1 MLHDLEAA
9 DGWAELTEEEQTER
23 IRAALDVQLQRDKA
37 KDTRQD
43 GKKSKKPMCKHA
55 DCNTFSLGREGIKGT
70 PRIVDG
76 GKLVCPMHR
85 CGLHGGRSAGGSQCG
100 VESGARDCKH
110 LGCSKLNWSLAD
122 RKIEN
127 PIGAKPNVWCYC
139 DPKCLAADAPR
150 RALFSA
156 IRTKLGQDD
165 PDVQSKLKDLN
176 DLHNKKDDNMPFD
189 TALAQLNTILAAD
202 NVLQALQ
209 DALDAGPSGAG
220 GA

>member
-1 MLHDLEAA
+1 MLQDLEAA
-9 DGWAELTEEEQTER
+9 DGWKDLTYEQQTER
-23 IRAALDVQLQRDKA
+23 IRAALDAQLQRDKA

-43 GKKSKKPMCKHA
+43 GKKSKKPMCKHG
-55 DCNTFSLGREGIKGT
+55 DCKTFSLGREGIIGT
-70 PRIVDG
+70 PRIVDED
-76 GKLVCPMHR
+76 GKLVCPMYR
-85 CGLHGGRSAGGSQCG
+85 CGNHGGRSAGGSTG

-110 LGCSKLNWSLAD
+110 PGCSTWNQHNTAP
-122 RKIEN
+122 N
-127 PIGAKPNVWCYC
+127 PIGSKPNVWRYC
-139 DPKCLAADAPR
+139 KPAHVEADAPR
-150 RALFSA
+150 RDLFDK
-156 IRTKLGQDD
+156 IRKKLGQND
-165 PDVQSKLKDLN
+165 PVVQAKLTALN